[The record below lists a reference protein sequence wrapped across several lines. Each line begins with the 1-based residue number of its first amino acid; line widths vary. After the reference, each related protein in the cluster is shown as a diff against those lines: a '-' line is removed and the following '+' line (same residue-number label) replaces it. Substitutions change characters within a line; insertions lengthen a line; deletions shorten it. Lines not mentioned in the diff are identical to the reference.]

1 MASLFQ
7 MPGRPFWFVQVTL
20 PNGERLPRQ
29 STREKN
35 KRDAERRAAEIETE
49 ALRDFKADHLD
60 RGRAFH
66 RIVEN
71 AARLA
76 EEGRLTITKAESF
89 IREIR
94 ALANPEH
101 EETSF
106 RDFYTKWI
114 ATELK
119 GLSASHISNHQG
131 ALKKWC
137 SALGS
142 LADAPLTEITVSD
155 LDAAFVKARK
165 GLTAGTANNYLSA
178 IREVFKDAVRK
189 RIIEHDPAPL
199 VKRLD
204 AKKADKKTAKRGP
217 FTVDEVR
224 KIMTV
229 AKDEWQG
236 MILFGFHTSL
246 RMMDIAGLTDAN
258 IDGDFLIVRSVKTET
273 ATRTP
278 LHPQLEAWIKG
289 RSGQF
294 FPALAGKENSNVSQT
309 FSNLMQKAEIPKA
322 KTLPGGDKITRSFHS
337 LRHTFASVLADAGVD
352 EETRMALTGQKDSTV
367 HAAYTHH
374 GDDKLKAAIKHLP
387 KL

>member
-1 MASLFQ
+1 MASLFK
-7 MPGRPFWFVQVTL
+7 MPGRPHWFVQVTL
-20 PNGERLPRQ
+20 PNGERLPRK
-29 STREKN
+29 STKETN
-35 KRDAERRAAEIETE
+35 KRDAERRAAEIESE
-49 ALRDFKADHLD
+49 ILRDFKTGNLEQ
-60 RGRAFH
+60 GRRFH

-76 EEGRLTITKAESF
+76 EEGRLSITKAESF
-89 IREIR
+89 IRELR
-94 ALANPEH
+94 ALANPDH
-101 EETSF
+101 QETSF
-106 RDFYTKWI
+106 RAFYTAWI
-114 ATELK
+114 ATELS
-119 GLSASHISNHQG
+119 GLSESHISNHQG

-137 SALGS
+137 AALGR
-142 LADAPLTEITVSD
+142 LADAPLTEITVAD
-155 LDAAFVKARK
+155 LDAAFRIVRK
-165 GLTAGTANNYLSA
+165 GRTAGTANNHLSA

-189 RIIEHDPAPL
+189 RIIEHDPAAL

-224 KIMTV
+224 KIMAV
-229 AKDEWQG
+229 AKDEWKG

-246 RMMDIAGLTDAN
+246 RMMDIAGLTSAN
-258 IDGDFLIVRSVKTET
+258 IDSGFLIVRSDKTDT

-278 LHPQLEAWIKG
+278 LHPQLKAWLKG
-289 RSGQF
+289 RSGAF
-294 FPALAGKENSNVSQT
+294 FPNLAGKENSNVSQT
-309 FSNLMQKAEIPKA
+309 FSNLMGKAKVEKE

-337 LRHTFASVLADAGVD
+337 LRHTFTSVLADAGVD

-374 GDDKLKAAIKHLP
+374 GDAKLKAAIKHLP